1 MSIDSSIRVVE
12 VSRRDEDWG
21 VESTPNQASSSLCS
35 FWDRGSEEW
44 GRVSLLG

>member
-21 VESTPNQASSSLCS
+21 VESTPNQARSWISW
-35 FWDRGSEEW
+35 FWHRASEE
-44 GRVSLLG
+44 GVGVSLLG